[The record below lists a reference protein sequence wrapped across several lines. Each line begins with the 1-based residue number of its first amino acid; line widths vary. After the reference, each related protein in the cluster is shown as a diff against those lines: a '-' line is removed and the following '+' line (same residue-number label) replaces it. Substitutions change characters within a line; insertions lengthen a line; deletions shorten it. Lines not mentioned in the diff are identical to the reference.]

1 MIPSDDTSEAVY
13 ADRNGIAPDEKIKE
27 VGQVSLQGAPKII
40 LSLTRSHQ
48 RLEDR
53 RSITRLYA
61 RVGMNVT
68 LATPCANVSNMVAGL
83 QIPTNSEI
91 QDVSDEAEEQ
101 RPQTL
106 NVNFWIVIVCSS
118 KSFSE
123 HQHVSCTVL
132 YVAWPASQPQLPPL
146 PQTPQP
152 GQGRKCKV
160 GSASKYLNKISSNQG
175 GTPCPSRLA
184 VHIHR
189 TFA

>member
-1 MIPSDDTSEAVY
+1 M
-13 ADRNGIAPDEKIKE
+13 
-27 VGQVSLQGAPKII
+27 
-40 LSLTRSHQ
+40 TRSHQ

-61 RVGMNVT
+61 RVGMKVT

-83 QIPTNSEI
+83 QLPANSEI

-106 NVNFWIVIVCSS
+106 NVNFWFVIVCWS

-189 TFA
+189 AFA